1 MHKLELTLTL
11 EAPLAVGRQKP
22 GGSVSE
28 VERYVTGTVI
38 RGAIAGQMLRQSGHT
53 NTDHALGDDFAK
65 LFTND
70 DAAIFTHGYPQ
81 FRQTG
86 ERCQVLPAT
95 AVSSKAKSGF
105 KKHGNSE
112 SLDPKSLGVFDTLID
127 RFCTEELGLIYD
139 PVDSEYQRVE
149 PFSGFYGQ
157 KDENTKDENTQDET
171 QGENTYE
178 SVSLE
183 TRLLTRVGINR
194 RRSTA
199 EDEILY
205 SIEVLD
211 EVQSSK
217 SEGKPEKSGDK
228 SKISTILKSY
238 VYLSNDKLRK
248 DLKDYLTHLKTLYLG
263 GSRSRGLGKVSVTV
277 SEPKPKVTDLR
288 SRWESFNTE
297 LSDRY
302 QKWAT
307 AFGLST
313 PLDSSRTFFTLDLQS
328 EAILRDGWRR
338 TTVISE
344 AMLAEM
350 LGLEERMDEIQLH
363 GSYASYDTRSGW
375 NAAWGLMKDVEL
387 VTTSGSVFFFSV
399 PKAEF
404 EEIWLPKL
412 EQLEWLGVGDRTTE
426 GFGQVQLCSPFHTIF
441 QEEPV

>member
-11 EAPLAVGRQKP
+11 EAPLEVGRQKP

-38 RGAIAGQMLRQSGHT
+38 RGAIAGQMLRQAGLA
-53 NTDHALGDDFAK
+53 NTEQSPGGDFAK
-65 LFTND
+65 LFTDD

-81 FRQTG
+81 FGETG
-86 ERCQVLPAT
+86 ERCRVLPAT
-95 AVSSKAKSGF
+95 AVSSKAKPGF
-105 KKHGNSE
+105 KKHGDSE
-112 SLDPKSLGVFDTLID
+112 SSDSKNSKSLGVFDTLID
-127 RFCTEELGLIYD
+127 RFCTERLGLIYD

-157 KDENTKDENTQDET
+157 EGKIYK
-171 QGENTYE
+171 

-205 SIEVLD
+205 SIEVLN
-211 EVQSSK
+211 EVQSAK
-217 SEGKPEKSGDK
+217 GQEKPQSP
-228 SKISTILKSY
+228 TVLKSQVY
-238 VYLSNDKLRK
+238 AEDDTLLAHLQAYLSSLGV
-248 DLKDYLTHLKTLYLG
+248 LYLG
-263 GSRSRGLGKVSVTV
+263 GSRSRGLGKVSVAV
-277 SEPKPKVTDLR
+277 SEPKPEATDLR
-288 SRWESFNTE
+288 SRWESFNKE
-297 LSDRY
+297 LFDRY

-338 TTVISE
+338 TMVISE

-350 LGLEERMDEIQLH
+350 LGIEEGRDEIKLQACY
-363 GSYASYDTRSGW
+363 SSSDSRSGW

-399 PKAEF
+399 PSAGF
-404 EEIWLPKL
+404 DEIWLPAL
-412 EQLEWLGVGDRTTE
+412 ERLEWLGVGDRTPE
-426 GFGQVQLCSPFHTIF
+426 GFGQVQVCSPFHKIF
-441 QEEPV
+441 QENAV